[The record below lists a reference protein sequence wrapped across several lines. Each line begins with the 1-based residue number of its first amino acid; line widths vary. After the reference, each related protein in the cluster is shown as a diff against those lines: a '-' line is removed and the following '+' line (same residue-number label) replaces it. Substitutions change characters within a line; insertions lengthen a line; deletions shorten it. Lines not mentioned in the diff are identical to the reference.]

1 MKGSKL
7 HSIYELN
14 QLLIGIN
21 NNEGGKNEEDNT
33 KSKLIDYEIFFIEE
47 ALENYRKLLMGK

>member
-1 MKGSKL
+1 LKGSKL